1 MPTKLKPPKPGKP
14 LKIKRGSSSLQIYHS
29 LNTVNGKTYPQ
40 FTISYYVADK
50 RIRKKYSSFEDART
64 EAEVILG
71 KLQHAQ
77 HEVLRL
83 TSKDRADYLH
93 AIQKLK
99 PLDVDLHTAI
109 TDYTHCCKLLPVG
122 VTLHRAVEEFLQN
135 RPIKTRSKNV
145 GEIVDEFI
153 KTKEQARRSEIHIR
167 DMRNRLA
174 RFADVFQVP
183 ITSITHDQIQKYL
196 QSLKLGVRTQRNHL
210 RHIITLFRYAVRHE
224 YLSPKALDEFQ
235 KIELPDDEITEIEI
249 FSPEEMELVLAN
261 AKQEVIP
268 WIVLGGFA
276 GLRHAELQRLDWS
289 EVKAEEGFVEIKARK
304 SKTASRRLA
313 PVTSNLHAW
322 LSLYACKD
330 GNVAIYQNMANEIQ
344 KLTKRINEN
353 RPRNM
358 RKFKWRKNGLRHSFV
373 SYRLAM
379 INDAAKVAL
388 ESGHSQQ
395 MLFRHYRQLVTK
407 KQAEDWFSIF
417 PTAVN

>member
-14 LKIKRGSSSLQIYHS
+14 LKIKRGSSSLQIYHT
-29 LNTVNGKTYPQ
+29 LNTVNGKSYPQ
-40 FTISYYVADK
+40 FTISYYVAEK
-50 RIRKKYSSFEDART
+50 RIRKKYSNFEDARS

-71 KLQHAQ
+71 KLQHAE

-99 PLDVDLHTAI
+99 PLGVELHAAI
-109 TDYTHCCKLLPVG
+109 SDYTHCCKLLPEG
-122 VTLHRAVEEFLQN
+122 MPLQQAVEGFLQY
-135 RPIKTRSKNV
+135 RPVKATSKKL
-145 GEIVDEFI
+145 GKIVDEFI
-153 KTKEQARRSEIHIR
+153 QTKEQARRSDIHIR

-174 RFADVFQVP
+174 RFANVFQVP

-249 FSPEEMELVLAN
+249 FTPDDMRLILTH
-261 AKQEVIP
+261 AKKEIIP
-268 WIVLGGFA
+268 WIVLGGFS

-289 EVKAEEGFVEIKARK
+289 EVKPKEGFVEIKARK

-313 PVTSNLHAW
+313 PITPNLEAW
-322 LSLYACKD
+322 LSMYVGKD
-330 GNVAIYQNMANEIQ
+330 GYVAVYQNMANEIQ
-344 KLTKRINEN
+344 KLTIRINEN

-358 RKFKWRKNGLRHSFV
+358 SKFKWRKNGLRHSFV

-417 PTAVN
+417 PSAA